1 MVAESGYEFI
11 DHPAD
16 VLVHAF
22 GPNLESAFEQCVHAL
37 MKTMTDPAKIE
48 VKKYHEFELKEDN
61 LGALLVS
68 FLSEFLFIFD
78 TQGLIF
84 STITVNKL
92 QKDENGIWNLKVKC
106 GGEVFNPE
114 SHFQDTEVKAI
125 TYSYLEINQQHDRVD
140 IKSIYDI

>member
-22 GPNLESAFEQCVHAL
+22 GPNLERAFEQCVHAL
-37 MKTMTDPAKIE
+37 MKTMTDPEKIQ
-48 VKKYHEFELKEDN
+48 VTKYHEFEVKDDN

-78 TQGLIF
+78 TLGLIF
-84 STITVNKL
+84 SNITIESL
-92 QKDENGIWNLKVKC
+92 HKDHNGVWELKVKC
-106 GGEVFNPE
+106 GGEVFNPDC
-114 SHFQDTEVKAI
+114 HFQDTEVKAI
-125 TYSYLEINQQHDRVD
+125 TYSYLEINQQPDRVD
-140 IKSIYDI
+140 IKIIYDI